1 MLGQINPNQGIVERA
16 LEAEKLEE
24 EEAEIATLRGQ
35 SEKVALQRS
44 CSTRRQI

>member
-1 MLGQINPNQGIVERA
+1 MLGQINPNQGIVERG
-16 LEAEKLEE
+16 LEAEKLE

-35 SEKVALQRS
+35 SEKVALQQS